1 MKIGSKVFID
11 DIFKKGYI
19 YNFDD
24 IMKKYRIACVEDGI
38 VKYYDVYENKLFLM
52 N

>member
-11 DIFKKGYI
+11 DIFKTGYI
-19 YNFDD
+19 YSFDN
-24 IMKKYRIACVEDGI
+24 IMKKYRIAYVEDGI
-38 VKYYDVYENKLFLM
+38 IKYYDAYESKLFLM

>member
-11 DIFKKGYI
+11 DIFKTGYI
-19 YNFDD
+19 YSFDD
-24 IMKKYRIACVEDGI
+24 IMKKYRIVYVEDGI
-38 VKYYDVYENKLFLM
+38 VRYYGTYESKIFLM